1 MADPY
6 YTVAEIRDL
15 VGPIADGGKYSA
27 ALLTALIA
35 DYEELAER
43 ARGVAYRHR
52 EASATFYD
60 PGCRITLPHVMIVT
74 VDSVTVDGTAWDA
87 GQIADLK
94 IMQPLGWVDSEAGWG
109 DEVVITYT
117 HGYANPPSSILRGCR
132 EFVRS
137 RAIESQSNKPRQTVG
152 YTDDTGQQY
161 SFDRADWNAGKYTG
175 LPSVDDAINTATDF
189 RVPGVG

>member
-6 YTVAEIRDL
+6 YTPAEIRSL
-15 VGPIADGGKYSA
+15 VAPIADSGKYSNE
-27 ALLTALIA
+27 LLEALIA

-52 EASATFYD
+52 EASAMFYD
-60 PGCRITLPHVMIVT
+60 PGCRITLPNVMIVT

-87 GQIADLK
+87 GQITDLK
-94 IMQPLGWVDSEAGWG
+94 VMAPLGWVDAEAWG
-109 DEVVITYT
+109 GSEVVITYT
-117 HGYANPPSSILRGCR
+117 HGYENPPSSILRGCR

-137 RAIESQSNKPRQTVG
+137 RAIESQSAKPRQTVG
-152 YTDDTGQQY
+152 YTDDSGQQY